1 MSATTRTAVMLLAA
15 GLAAAWCLHA
25 STAPRSAATGTAPAA
40 TTAATAGATA
50 PATTSAPTRP
60 ALRRVHVFVSGRVQG
75 VGFRDFTRGWAG
87 KLKVN
92 GWVRNLR
99 DGRVEAVFEGPTE
112 RVAELIA
119 KVRRGPEMARVTG
132 IEIKDEVP
140 RGEFVSFQRLPTK

>member
-1 MSATTRTAVMLLAA
+1 MSVSTRTVVMLLAA

-25 STAPRSAATGTAPAA
+25 CSAPPSAATGTAPATTTPA
-40 TTAATAGATA
+40 TGATA

-60 ALRRVHVFVSGRVQG
+60 AVRRVHVFLSGRVQG

-112 RVAELIA
+112 RVAELIE
-119 KVRRGPEMARVTG
+119 KVKRGPGMARVTG
-132 IEIKDEVP
+132 IEIKDEP
-140 RGEFVSFQRLPTK
+140 YQGEFKSFRRLPTK